1 MWLADVLTD
10 PSAPLTTEQL
20 NHYRLVPAWFPDGE
34 EALDRIER
42 IYREHNP
49 ELCDELYLSLIV
61 ACLDKILGDTRPK
74 TATGAIKRAVKKKS
88 VKSTKPAKPVARR
101 RTKSA
106 P

>member
-1 MWLADVLTD
+1 MWLADVLSD
-10 PSAPLTTEQL
+10 PSSPLTTEQMA
-20 NHYRLVPAWFPDGE
+20 HYRMVPNWFPDGQ

-42 IYREHNP
+42 IYRKHNP

-61 ACLDKILGDTRPK
+61 ACLDKILSDMRPK
-74 TATGAIKRAVKKKS
+74 TATGAIKRQVKKKS
-88 VKSTKPAKPVARR
+88 AKRAKPAARR